1 MKLNLGLLFSVYF
14 SILLKTYIKDV
25 EPDNESEGA
34 LGANYHDFCGNICEL
49 RKLGPPRGA

>member
-14 SILLKTYIKDV
+14 SVLLKTHIKDV

-34 LGANYHDFCGNICEL
+34 LGANYHDFRGNICEL
-49 RKLGPPRGA
+49 RKLGPP